1 MHIDIGIDFD
11 KRSIY
16 IVIFYIILQLNLLKV
31 TKIILIKKNI
41 NKIVTN
47 P

>member
-1 MHIDIGIDFD
+1 MHITIEIDFD

-31 TKIILIKKNI
+31 TNIILIKKNI

>member
-1 MHIDIGIDFD
+1 MHITIRIDFD